1 MGLSAFLARDVIQ
14 YILPTII
21 ALGLFFPI
29 FDQNITADYIVFGG
43 ALIGYFISSFVG
55 YFAGWLLVLTVCTAP
70 TEDARRSTRLV
81 VEKF

>member
-29 FDQNITADYIVFGG
+29 FDQNITADYIV
-43 ALIGYFISSFVG
+43 
-55 YFAGWLLVLTVCTAP
+55 
-70 TEDARRSTRLV
+70 LV
-81 VEKF
+81 VH